1 VTDPVTDGD
10 VLARLD
16 YMTDHRHVATI
27 ANWHQLARDAAA
39 EVRALRDQ
47 RDTAT
52 GVLADMTR
60 RLVEATYG
68 EEADRDLIGR
78 AHAALDAAVDRPP
91 TGTPDTTDDA
101 LLDRAEQQMRDWE
114 RGRSIDIRAVIDL
127 IGDLYTEVRALRDQ
141 RDEAQLRSI
150 EARNPGIDMDEV
162 RRLRAAGRP
171 PTGTPDTAGD
181 DT

>member
-1 VTDPVTDGD
+1 MTDPVTDGD

-47 RDTAT
+47 
-52 GVLADMTR
+52 LN
-60 RLVEATYG
+60 
-68 EEADRDLIGR
+68 
-78 AHAALDAAVDRPP
+78 
-91 TGTPDTTDDA
+91 
-101 LLDRAEQQMRDWE
+101 
-114 RGRSIDIRAVIDL
+114 
-127 IGDLYTEVRALRDQ
+127 
-141 RDEAQLRSI
+141 EAQLRSI

>member
-1 VTDPVTDGD
+1 VTDPTTTDGD
-10 VLARLD
+10 DLVYRLREI
-16 YMTDHRHVATI
+16 HRWRFPNGDSQSTYS
-27 ANWHQLARDAAA
+27 DAADEIDRLVN

-101 LLDRAEQQMRDWE
+101 LLAQADAWDGDWP
-114 RGRSIDIRAVIDL
+114 GQLIVDL
-127 IGDLYTEVRALRDQ
+127 AAEVRALRDQ